1 MNFKNKIK
9 SISID
14 KIVYMRYGSYLVL
27 KIIVKI
33 IFYQTLHIIYNLI
46 FYRTDKNTY
55 TNPERRIK
63 IGTGLLF

>member
-14 KIVYMRYGSYLVL
+14 KIVYMRYGSYLVI

-33 IFYQTLHIIYNLI
+33 IFYQTLHIIYNFI

-63 IGTGLLF
+63 IGTGLF